1 MYLAR
6 HLHKNVGTSSFE
18 TDSYL
23 SGCLQTSSFVNQDVL
38 KHSVNLVQLDH
49 TQNVGTSS
57 FEAGSYVPE
66 CSLTVNWVDYLADA
80 DDGVS
85 HQEYLW
91 ADSGP
96 GQLHEWWQ
104 QDARSG

>member
-1 MYLAR
+1 MGL
-6 HLHKNVGTSSFE
+6 SSFE

-23 SGCLQTSSFVNQDVL
+23 CWCLQTSSWVNQDVL
-38 KHSVNLVQLDH
+38 EHAVNLVQLDVH
-49 TQNVGTSS
+49 TKNVGASS
-57 FEAGSYVPE
+57 LEAGSYVPG